1 MDPSPR
7 PDTTEITDYAAMLRR
22 RWRLIAACTFGTF
35 LVALLAFLLMPK
47 SYTAQASVQVTHT
60 GAEEVN
66 SNTRTNDGINLDTE
80 AQLVRSAEVAN
91 RAKAL
96 LKSSESASALS
107 KKVTVTVPPNSTI
120 LDIAYTDGSP
130 QAARAGADA
139 FAQAYLDN
147 RRGSAEARLRESM
160 QTINE
165 RITRVS
171 AEVQELSAK
180 IRALPRGS
188 AERGAASTRHQL
200 LNNELEKLNNQLSQ
214 ASVAAANLTP
224 GTIITKANTPREPSA
239 PKAQLYLPGGLM
251 AGLLIG
257 LLGAV
262 IRDRTDKHV
271 RHPADIE
278 RATGLPVL
286 LATPFGRNPAPVG
299 LYDARSRIGQR
310 VNQLCHLISA
320 TLGHG
325 HHVILV
331 TGASDGAGTGIAAA
345 NLAAGFARTESRV
358 LLLSANLR
366 GTASCR
372 LLGVRPGPGLAE
384 VLLGHKGP
392 GAVVQESPAVPNLQ
406 VIQPGQDVEAAAELL
421 QRNAMEQ
428 LLHRLR
434 KTARYIIVETAS
446 PVESAD
452 AQAVADVADA
462 AVIVVEIPRAR
473 YEDISDS
480 VRQLDRMGSAVLGA
494 IAMPVQQQAAP
505 AGRAAAAQPTRPAG
519 QGRAAQPGRGSTGRA
534 STGRARSGRRTL
546 PTSSGTDLA
555 EPGDTVVWTG
565 SATGDPTSTAPD
577 PGASGAEPA
586 RPDSGT
592 ADRADRADRPADP
605 APWS

>member
-35 LVALLAFLLMPK
+35 LAALLVFLLMPK
-47 SYTAQASVQVTHT
+47 SYTAQASVQVTLT
-60 GAEEVN
+60 GAEDAN
-66 SNTRTNDGINLDTE
+66 SNARTNDGINLDTE
-80 AQLVRSAEVAN
+80 AQLVRSAEVAE
-91 RAKAL
+91 RARAL
-96 LKSSESASALS
+96 LKSSQSANALS
-107 KKVTVTVPPNSTI
+107 KNVVVTVPPNSTI
-120 LDIAYTDGSP
+120 LDIAYTGDSP

-165 RITRVS
+165 RITRVT
-171 AEVQELSAK
+171 AEIQELNAR
-180 IRALPRGS
+180 IRTLQRGS
-188 AERGAASTRHQL
+188 AERSTAATRQQL
-200 LNNELEKLNNQLSQ
+200 LNDELEKLNGQLSQ
-214 ASVAAANLTP
+214 ANVTASNLTP
-224 GTIITKANTPREPSA
+224 GTVITKANAPRNPSS

-262 IRDRTDKHV
+262 VRDRTDKHV

-278 RATGLPVL
+278 RVTGLPVL
-286 LATPFGRNPAPVG
+286 LATPFGRKAAPVG

-325 HHVILV
+325 HHIILV

-358 LLLSANLR
+358 LLLSANLSS
-366 GTASCR
+366 TASCR

-384 VLLGHKGP
+384 VLLGRKGP
-392 GAVVQESPAVPNLQ
+392 GAVVQESTVVPNLQ
-406 VIQPGQDVEAAAELL
+406 VIQPGKDVEAAAELL
-421 QRNAMEQ
+421 QRSAMEQ
-428 LLHRLR
+428 LLNRLR

-462 AVIVVEIPRAR
+462 AVIAVEIPRAR
-473 YEDISDS
+473 YEDITDS
-480 VRQLDRMGSAVLGA
+480 VRQLDRMGTAVLGA
-494 IAMPVQQQAAP
+494 IALPVQQQVAAP
-505 AGRAAAAQPTRPAG
+505 AAPAARPAG
-519 QGRAAQPGRGSTGRA
+519 QSRAAQPGRAPAARTKPARRA
-534 STGRARSGRRTL
+534 L
-546 PTSSGTDLA
+546 PTSPVADPA
-555 EPGDTVVWTG
+555 EPGDSIVWKG
-565 SATGDPTSTAPD
+565 SAAGDPTSTAPD
-577 PGASGAEPA
+577 PGAPDIDPA
-586 RPDSGT
+586 RPEPGV
-592 ADRADRADRPADP
+592 ADRPADP

>member
-22 RWRLIAACTFGTF
+22 RWRLIAACTLGTF
-35 LVALLAFLLMPK
+35 LVSLLAFLLTPK
-47 SYTAQASVQVTHT
+47 SYTAQASVQVTRT
-60 GAEEVN
+60 GAEEVGAN
-66 SNTRTNDGINLDTE
+66 NGRTNDGINLDTE

-96 LKSSESASALS
+96 LKSSESAGALS
-107 KKVTVTVPPNSTI
+107 KRVSVTVPPNSTI
-120 LDIAYTDGSP
+120 LDIAYSGDSP

-139 FAQAYLDN
+139 FAQAYLDH

-165 RITRVS
+165 RITKIS
-171 AEVQELSAK
+171 AELQELTAK
-180 IRALPRGS
+180 IRVLPRGS
-188 AERGAASTRHQL
+188 AERGAAATRHQL
-200 LNNELEKLNNQLSQ
+200 LSDELEKLNNQLSQ
-214 ASVAAANLTP
+214 ASVTAANLTP
-224 GTIITKANTPREPSA
+224 GTVITKASAPRRPSS

-262 IRDRTDKHV
+262 IRDRIDKHV

-286 LATPFGRNPAPVG
+286 LATPFGRKPAPVG

-358 LLLSANLR
+358 LLLSANLHS
-366 GTASCR
+366 TASCR

-384 VLLGHKGP
+384 VLLGRKGP

-406 VIQPGQDVEAAAELL
+406 VIQPGTDVEEAAELL
-421 QRNAMEQ
+421 QRSAMEQ
-428 LLHRLR
+428 LLNRLR

-494 IAMPVQQQAAP
+494 IAMPVQEQVLAP
-505 AGRAAAAQPTRPAG
+505 AGRASAPARSSG
-519 QGRAAQPGRGSTGRA
+519 HGRGAQPGRGSTGRA
-534 STGRARSGRRTL
+534 AGSRAKPGRRAL
-546 PTSSGTDLA
+546 PTPPAAEPA

-565 SATGDPTSTAPD
+565 SSAGDPTSTAPD
-577 PGASGAEPA
+577 AGASDAEL
-586 RPDSGT
+586 RPESGT
-592 ADRADRADRPADP
+592 VDRVNRPADP